1 MKEASVSESEPKG
14 LSEIKVDADNLY
26 REEVFTDLRVASL
39 RRLVPIK
46 ADGSDDPS
54 REPLF
59 MGETQL
65 MSQRGPLPVQ
75 CPIEASTL
83 QEAIDKF
90 PQAVQM
96 AVERLIEE
104 AREIQRDEA
113 SRIIVPG
120 QPPPGKLTLG

>member
-1 MKEASVSESEPKG
+1 VSESESEPKG
-14 LSEIKVDADNLY
+14 LSEIKVDVDNLY

-46 ADGSDDPS
+46 VDGSDDPS
-54 REPLF
+54 RDPLF

-75 CPIEASTL
+75 CPIEARTL

-90 PQAVQM
+90 PEAVQV

-104 AREIQRDEA
+104 AREIQREEA

-120 QPPPGKLTLG
+120 QPPHGGKLTLG

>member
-1 MKEASVSESEPKG
+1 VSESEPKG
-14 LSEIKVDADNLY
+14 LSEIKVDSNNLY

-46 ADGSDDPS
+46 ADGSDDPG

-90 PQAVQM
+90 PEAVQA
-96 AVERLIEE
+96 AVERLIDE